1 MKPRAAAGLSH
12 KAWKRSLAVLA
23 TVSALVLVAAGCGG
37 ADGSGGVD
45 VDPGVEVVEETEPT
59 TTTTATTAATTTTAP
74 AATVAD
80 AVTAVSATE
89 PPEGALGVV
98 CPEEPVEWVS
108 PSEVLRVAQEEQRQA
123 EAEAREREFWRQNPD
138 AVGSHPE
145 DFWPPVEPEFNTVA
159 DAKDVTA
166 LLELEERFCMTAMRL
181 GSHVLAESVD
191 QLGEVL
197 AQVSQ
202 LVIFGGETTELPDEL
217 FDYLGDLVSLELTSE
232 GSVRWK
238 LRRLSDRLGELK
250 NLERLEVRAT
260 DLIEL
265 PDSLGD
271 LTSLKYLVIG
281 SNHSLERLPDSIG
294 QLTSL
299 VSLRIYN
306 NTGLV
311 SVPESLGEL
320 QNLVSL
326 DISSIDNV
334 EVMPVGVLDLC
345 DRVSCWISGYSQSD
359 SMIGEP
365 PVRFGRGAQG

>member
-1 MKPRAAAGLSH
+1 M
-12 KAWKRSLAVLA
+12 
-23 TVSALVLVAAGCGG
+23 VAAGCGG
-37 ADGSGGVD
+37 ADGSGGGD
-45 VDPGVEVVEETEPT
+45 VDPGVEVVEVTEPAITTTATRAT
-59 TTTTATTAATTTTAP
+59 TTTTATV
-74 AATVAD
+74 ATVAD
-80 AVTAVSATE
+80 QVTAVSAAELPVPVGE
-89 PPEGALGVV
+89 PEEGAPGVA

-108 PSEVLRVAQEEQRQA
+108 PSEVLRVAQEEQQQA

-138 AVGSHPE
+138 AAGSHPE

-181 GSHVLAESVD
+181 GSDALAESVD

-250 NLERLEVRAT
+250 NLERLEIHVT
-260 DLIEL
+260 DLVEL

-311 SVPESLGEL
+311 SVPESLGQL
-320 QNLVSL
+320 TNLKIL
-326 DISSIDNV
+326 DIAIIENV
-334 EVMPVGVLDLC
+334 EVMPVEVLDLC
-345 DRVSCWISGYSQSD
+345 DRISCWIDGYSQSD
-359 SMIGEP
+359 SVIGEP